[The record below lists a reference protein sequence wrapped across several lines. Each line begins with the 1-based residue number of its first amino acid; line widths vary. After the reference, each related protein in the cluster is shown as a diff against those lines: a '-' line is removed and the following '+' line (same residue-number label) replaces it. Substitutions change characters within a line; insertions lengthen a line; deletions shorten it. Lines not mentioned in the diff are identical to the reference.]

1 MEKKIFNT
9 FKEAAAYARDFGVG
23 GVKVCPAD
31 GKFVVVASWFRP
43 LTNGQESTPETT
55 RSRPITPDAINKVSD
70 SPQKP
75 PVINRPIKK
84 IAHQAP
90 QKPPVINR
98 PIEKIAHQTPQ
109 GLCIDCQKKIPE
121 ARLAISPNAVRCVSC
136 QSAFEKTHDTRPKI
150 NEGLAGTREENK
162 RMRGQIWGEIRGRSR
177 GGK

>member
-9 FKEAAAYARDFGVG
+9 FKEAAAYARDFGAGSVR
-23 GVKVCPAD
+23 VRPED
-31 GKFVVVASWFRP
+31 GKYVVVASWFRP
-43 LTNGQESTPETT
+43 STNGQESTPETT

-75 PVINRPIKK
+75 PVINRPIEK

-90 QKPPVINR
+90 QR
-98 PIEKIAHQTPQ
+98 
-109 GLCIDCQKKIPE
+109 LCIDCQKKIPE
-121 ARLAISPNAVRCVSC
+121 ARLAISPSAVRCVSC

>member
-43 LTNGQESTPETT
+43 LTNGQERTPETT

-70 SPQKP
+70 S
-75 PVINRPIKK
+75 
-84 IAHQAP
+84 P

-162 RMRGQIWGEIRGRSR
+162 RMRGQIWGEMRGRSR